1 MALGKLQKYVSAIN
15 GKVKR
20 NNMRERER
28 ERERERVRVLLG
40 DDDEHDNE
48 EGEEEEEEGR
58 EVRGFEQRRSAM
70 FIFKR

>member
-28 ERERERVRVLLG
+28 ERERVLLG

-48 EGEEEEEEGR
+48 EGEEEEEGR

>member
-1 MALGKLQKYVSAIN
+1 LALGKLQKYVSAIN

-20 NNMRERER
+20 NNMRER
-28 ERERERVRVLLG
+28 VRVLLG

-48 EGEEEEEEGR
+48 EGEEEEEGR